1 MHLNL
6 PNVDLTAG
14 HGSFSCHIVAVY
26 TSSLDPQME
35 AGNIKHVLGL
45 YMVWVTWKI
54 VNIGVNFITLLC
66 LQPAI
71 HIQN

>member
-35 AGNIKHVLGL
+35 AGNMNGEPKVLPNH
-45 YMVWVTWKI
+45 TDS
-54 VNIGVNFITLLC
+54 
-66 LQPAI
+66 A
-71 HIQN
+71 